1 VEVLQYYSIHIRQW
15 GDSADYDHE
24 IHFFEASAIIQY
36 SDIEGGFPGTGNIG
50 VDPLFRDP
58 ASGDFHLMSTAC
70 GDSADSPCI
79 DAGDPAILD
88 SLLDCSWGL
97 GGTRSDMG
105 AYGGG
110 DSLITGIFDNIPS
123 LPDRFILLQNYPNPF
138 NAHIRFVL
146 PEPQGVELIVYDLL
160 GRRVKTL
167 MDEQLQAGV
176 HNVIFNA
183 SDYPSGVYFA
193 RLEISGL
200 SKSIKM
206 VLLK

>member
-1 VEVLQYYSIHIRQW
+1 
-15 GDSADYDHE
+15 
-24 IHFFEASAIIQY
+24 
-36 SDIEGGFPGTGNIG
+36 
-50 VDPLFRDP
+50 
-58 ASGDFHLMSTAC
+58 
-70 GDSADSPCI
+70 
-79 DAGDPAILD
+79 
-88 SLLDCSWGL
+88 
-97 GGTRSDMG
+97 
-105 AYGGG
+105 
-110 DSLITGIFDNIPS
+110 
-123 LPDRFILLQNYPNPF
+123 
-138 NAHIRFVL
+138 L